1 MHLRQ
6 PFIKCVVLLIY
17 KQILYAMKKTQLLSL
32 LFILLFNYISAQTTT
47 FLSEK
52 TNQPLPKVSVFGKDG
67 SILAYSDIDGK
78 IERKNITLSNEKFQL
93 VYENLLLGTFSYTEL
108 DKDIVKLNDRVKDIE
123 AVVIKSSKPAKY
135 ALVKGN
141 FNGYVTLNNKLNC
154 YVDGIV
160 TYVFD
165 NKTNKVKSTNI
176 EQYRIFRL
184 EGAKNE
190 KKEMSSW
197 DYNSFLEL
205 PKLKSV
211 GNIEEYKQKNTK
223 VKELKSTSKDE
234 IEITGEAL
242 QEKELAFFGYRFF
255 DIRGIVNI
263 SYEKNS
269 KKTLRD
275 LLESNEI
282 AFIKLKHKSEADYN
296 QVIIYRNFYPAEINF
311 SDSNDVIKVK
321 YDKNISQ
328 YTTNY
333 WLDPAFPNMQIIF
346 SSFFK
351 EDLRE
356 KENKK

>member
-1 MHLRQ
+1 
-6 PFIKCVVLLIY
+6 
-17 KQILYAMKKTQLLSL
+17 MKKTQLLSL
-32 LFILLFNYISAQTTT
+32 VFVLFLNFFNAQTTT

-67 SILAYSDIDGK
+67 SIVAHSDIDGK
-78 IERKNITLSNEKFQL
+78 IERNSLTPSQEKFQL
-93 VYENLLLGTFSYTEL
+93 VYENLLLGTFSYAEL
-108 DKDIVKLNDRVKDIE
+108 DKDVVKLNDRVKDIE
-123 AVVIKSSKPAKY
+123 AVIIKNNKPAKY
-135 ALVKGN
+135 VLIKGN
-141 FNGYVTLNNKLNC
+141 FNAYVTLNNKLNC
-154 YVDGIV
+154 YVDGIAS
-160 TYVFD
+160 YVFD
-165 NKTNKVKSTNI
+165 NKTKKVKSLNI

-190 KKEMSSW
+190 KKEMGSW

-223 VKELKSTSKDE
+223 VKELKGTSKDE

-242 QEKELAFFGYRFF
+242 QEKEFAFFGYRFF
-255 DIRGIVNI
+255 DVRGIINI
-263 SYEKNS
+263 SYEKDS

-282 AFIKLKHKSEADYN
+282 AFIKLKHKSEPNYN
-296 QVIIYRNFYPAEINF
+296 QVIIYKNFYPTELDF
-311 SDSNDVIKVK
+311 SDNNNVTKVK
-321 YDKNISQ
+321 YDKDISN
-328 YTTNY
+328 YKTNY
-333 WLDPAFPNMQIIF
+333 WQDGSFPNMQTIF

-351 EDLRE
+351 DHLKE

>member
-1 MHLRQ
+1 
-6 PFIKCVVLLIY
+6 
-17 KQILYAMKKTQLLSL
+17 MKKTQLLSL
-32 LFILLFNYISAQTTT
+32 LFVLLLNFVSAQITT

-52 TNQPLPKVSVFGKDG
+52 TNQPLPKVSVFGNDG
-67 SILAYSDIDGK
+67 SIVAYSDIDGK
-78 IERKNITLSNEKFQL
+78 IERKTLTPSQEKFQL
-93 VYENLLLGTFSYTEL
+93 VYENISLGTFSFAEL
-108 DKDIVKLNDRVKDIE
+108 DKDVVKLNDRVKDIE
-123 AVVIKSSKPAKY
+123 AVVIKNNKPAKY
-135 ALVKGN
+135 VLVKGN
-141 FNGYVTLNNKLNC
+141 FNAYVTLNNKLNC

-165 NKTNKVKSTNI
+165 NKTKKVKSTNI

-197 DYNSFLEL
+197 DYNSFLDL

-223 VKELKSTSKDE
+223 VKELKGTTKDE

-242 QEKELAFFGYRFF
+242 QEKEFAFFGYRFF
-255 DIRGIVNI
+255 DVRGIINI
-263 SYEKNS
+263 SYEKDS

-282 AFIKLKHKSEADYN
+282 AFIKLKHKTEPNYN
-296 QVIIYRNFYPAEINF
+296 QIIVYRNFHPTELDF
-311 SDSNDVIKVK
+311 SDENDVEKVK
-321 YDKNISQ
+321 YDKNVS
-328 YTTNY
+328 NY
-333 WLDPAFPNMQIIF
+333 KTKYWQDASFPNMQTIF
-346 SSFFK
+346 STFFK
-351 EDLRE
+351 EDLKE